1 MTRDRIQVQG
11 LRLETRVGVPDEERE
26 DPQEVAVDLLMVP
39 VTALSGLGDEIA
51 RTVDYYEVTQALT
64 RVAAE
69 GERKLIETLAE
80 DLAEAALGF
89 EGVEAV
95 TVTVRKFILPETD
108 WVSVTVTLPNE

>member
-11 LRLETRVGVPDEERE
+11 LRLETRVGVPDEERAE
-26 DPQEVAVDLLMVP
+26 PQEVAIDLLLVP
-39 VTALSGLGDEIA
+39 DSRLSGLGDEIG
-51 RTVDYYEVTQALT
+51 RTVDYYEVTQALA

-80 DLAEAALGF
+80 DLAKAALDF
-89 EGVEAV
+89 DGVVAV

-108 WVSVTVTLPNE
+108 WVSVTVSLPSE

>member
-11 LRLETRVGVPDEERE
+11 LRLETRVGVPEEERA
-26 DPQEVAVDLLMVP
+26 DPQEVAVDLVLVP
-39 VTALSGLGDEIA
+39 VTALSGLGDEIG
-51 RTVDYYEVTQALT
+51 RTVDYYEVTQALAK
-64 RVAAE
+64 VAGE

-80 DLAEAALGF
+80 DLAGAALEF

-108 WVSVTVTLPNE
+108 WVSVTVSLPNE